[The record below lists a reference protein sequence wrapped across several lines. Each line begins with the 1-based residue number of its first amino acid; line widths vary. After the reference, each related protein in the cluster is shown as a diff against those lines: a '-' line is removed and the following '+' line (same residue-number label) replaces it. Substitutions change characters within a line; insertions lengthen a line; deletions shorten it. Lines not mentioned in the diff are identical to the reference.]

1 MEIPQSCTEPQKCFP
16 GLYEFQSQ
24 LPIQDLYY
32 MSGNRC
38 ATQDKFGHHIG
49 VVTYDLVP
57 NRQNYQVSTN
67 LLQNAAWHC
76 QCFGLPHWPQRKGTA
91 ILHIIFKYIFNIN
104 LGIISTF
111 FPQIDS
117 LVQDYAILVSCA
129 SAMEISQFCTL
140 SLEYPPRFEWVKFQH
155 RIFAATIWVDLRQT
169 LVIAS
174 VWLHMNWC
182 QINKIIRSIL
192 SFQKTSGGALD

>member
-1 MEIPQSCTEPQKCFP
+1 MYLQCVISSALAMEIPQSCTEPQKCFP

-140 SLEYPPRFEWVKFQH
+140 SLEYPLGLNELNFSTGSLLQQFGLTWDKLWSSHQCGY
-155 RIFAATIWVDLRQT
+155 IWTDAKLTR
-169 LVIAS
+169 
-174 VWLHMNWC
+174 
-182 QINKIIRSIL
+182 L
-192 SFQKTSGGALD
+192 SGQS